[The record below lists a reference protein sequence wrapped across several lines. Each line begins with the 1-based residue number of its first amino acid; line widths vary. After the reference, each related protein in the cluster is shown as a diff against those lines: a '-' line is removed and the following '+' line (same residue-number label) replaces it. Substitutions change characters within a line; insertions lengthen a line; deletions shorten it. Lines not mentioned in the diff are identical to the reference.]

1 MLKFKNDTGAN
12 RKSAFVHSAIA
23 ATLLALGATANSMAM
38 AAETIPL
45 GLVTALT
52 GTSAKTTGLPIANG
66 ARLAVERINAAG
78 GVNGKLLS
86 LKEYDDADTIDLAP
100 TFEKAIN
107 VDKVVAI
114 VGPTLSSQ
122 TDVAWST
129 TAVMGVPVIGSNIQ
143 APGVTKNRRM
153 SFRTMLTSIELMKG
167 AIRGAVQET
176 KPKTV
181 IGVTQLDERFS
192 YDTYLGSMPIFAS
205 LGVTA
210 LPAAESRLEINPVK
224 VVEKIK
230 ASNPDIVFLALIA
243 RDATKV
249 LLEMKKQNVAKTVVC
264 NCAFLLGDVSPEL
277 KAASS
282 SVFFSA
288 PWSKDA
294 DDAFNLAFLDAYR
307 AKYKAEPSSA
317 AALAYESVY
326 LTANALKGVAEAG
339 VVAQVATA
347 RVELSK
353 NIASSKHQGVSGS
366 FKFAKSGL
374 GYEATRPGYVY
385 VYRNGV
391 ADSVKF
397 SWFSGLF

>member
-1 MLKFKNDTGAN
+1 MLKFNTGAGAN
-12 RKSAFVHSAIA
+12 SKPAFVRGALA
-23 ATLLALGATANSMAM
+23 AALLALGASASSMAI
-38 AAETIPL
+38 AADTIPL

-52 GTSAKTTGLPIANG
+52 GTSAKATGLPIANG

-78 GVNGKLLS
+78 GVNGKQLS
-86 LKEYDDADTIDLAP
+86 LKEYDDADTPDLAP

-107 VDKVVAI
+107 IDKVVAI

-129 TAVMGVPVIGSNIQ
+129 SAVLGVPVIGSNIQ

-181 IGVTQLDERFS
+181 MGVTQLDERFS

-210 LPAAESRLEINPVK
+210 LPANEFRSEINPVK
-224 VVEKIK
+224 VVDSIK
-230 ASNPDIVFLALIA
+230 ATNPDIVFLALIA

-249 LLEMKKQNVAKTVVC
+249 LLEMKKQKISKTVVC
-264 NCAFLLGDVSPEL
+264 NCGFLLGDVSPEL
-277 KAASS
+277 KAASTN
-282 SVFFSA
+282 VFFSA

-307 AKYKAEPSSA
+307 AKYNTEPSSA

-339 VVAQVATA
+339 IASQVETVRVA
-347 RVELSK
+347 LSK

-385 VYRNGV
+385 VYRNGG
-391 ADSVKF
+391 ADNVKF

>member
-1 MLKFKNDTGAN
+1 MLKFNTSAGASN
-12 RKSAFVHSAIA
+12 KSVFVRGALA
-23 ATLLALGATANSMAM
+23 AALLAFGASANSMAI
-38 AAETIPL
+38 AADTIPL

-66 ARLAVERINAAG
+66 ARLAIERINAAG
-78 GVNGKLLS
+78 GVNGKQLS
-86 LKEYDDADTIDLAP
+86 LKEYDDADTPDLAP

-107 VDKVVAI
+107 TDNVVAI

-129 TAVMGVPVIGSNIQ
+129 SAVLGVPVIGSNIQ

-181 IGVTQLDERFS
+181 MGVTQLDERFS

-210 LPAAESRLEINPVK
+210 LPANEFRAEINPVK
-224 VVEKIK
+224 VVDSIK
-230 ASNPDIVFLALIA
+230 ATNPDVVFLALIA

-249 LLEMKKQNVAKTVVC
+249 LLEMKKQKVSKTVVC

-277 KAASS
+277 KAASTN
-282 SVFFSA
+282 VFFSA

-307 AKYKAEPSSA
+307 AKYKTEPSSA

-326 LTANALKGVAEAG
+326 LTANALKGVTEAG
-339 VVAQVATA
+339 VAAQVATV
-347 RVELSK
+347 RVALSK

-385 VYRNGV
+385 VYRNGA
-391 ADSVKF
+391 ADNVKF